1 MKQFDIL
8 KVKLKVKTRALWKAS
23 QILMDYVDGKT
34 DKQIYEF
41 LKQLSANELL
51 NENLTDKEKEILKK
65 FYKN

>member
-23 QILMDYVDGKT
+23 QILMDYAGGKT

-51 NENLTDKEKEILKK
+51 NENLTDKEKEILKN